1 MYAQHVEHLK
11 YKISLNS
18 DTVKVM
24 SIIILC
30 NYLIMNDIGL
40 SVELMNKIEN
50 SLSPTSKN

>member
-1 MYAQHVEHLK
+1 MYTQHVEHLK

-24 SIIILC
+24 SIIILG
-30 NYLIMNDIGL
+30 NYLIMNDISL